1 MAVSYRITQAGMKRA
16 PPFRPSHPV
25 ITTTFIVTP
34 ALAMP
39 PNRLDAHPATDHV
52 PHIVSVSLD
61 ARHGFTKWPVPM
73 ITLVAGQGVSGDAH
87 AGITVQHR
95 SRVAANPHQPNLR
108 QVHLIHAELL
118 DELRAAGFRVD
129 PGTLG
134 ENVTTRGLDVLALPQ
149 GTRLTLG
156 KAAVIEI
163 TGLRNPCRQLD
174 GYQRGLTAAV
184 LDRDAQGELVRK
196 CGVMAIVIKGGEVF
210 EDDVI
215 KVKLPR
221 PPHLPLK
228 PV

>member
-1 MAVSYRITQAGMKRA
+1 
-16 PPFRPSHPV
+16 
-25 ITTTFIVTP
+25 
-34 ALAMP
+34 MP
-39 PNRLDAHPATDHV
+39 PSWCSAIVWARRESGVHLFFRRIFLTMPLNQPEANPASDRL

-73 ITLVAGQGVSGDAH
+73 ITLLAGQGVSGDAH

-156 KAAVIEI
+156 KSAVIEI
-163 TGLRNPCRQLD
+163 TGLRDPCRQLD

-184 LDRDAQGELVRK
+184 LDHDANGELIRK
-196 CGVMAIVIKGGEVF
+196 CGVMAIVIKGGDVF
-210 EDDVI
+210 EDDLI

-221 PPHLPLK
+221 PPHQPLK